1 MHTTASLH
9 VHPTVADLNRVFE
22 VRRLARDFGCIFSPS
37 KTKPKARTTPA
48 PFDPNDG
55 GRAA

>member
-1 MHTTASLH
+1 
-9 VHPTVADLNRVFE
+9 
-22 VRRLARDFGCIFSPS
+22 LARDFGCIFSPS

>member
-9 VHPTVADLNRVFE
+9 VHPAVADLNRVFE
-22 VRRLARDFGCIFSPS
+22 VRQLARDFGCAFFPS
-37 KTKPKARTTPA
+37 KPKPKARTTPA
-48 PFDPNDG
+48 PFDLNDG